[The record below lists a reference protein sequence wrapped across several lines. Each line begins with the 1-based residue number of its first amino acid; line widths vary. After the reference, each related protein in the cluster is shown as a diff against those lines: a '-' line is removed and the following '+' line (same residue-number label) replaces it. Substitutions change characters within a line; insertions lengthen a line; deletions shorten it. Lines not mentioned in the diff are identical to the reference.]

1 MTDRPALALINC
13 SDSDLPP
20 ARPEEIAFARNL
32 ARARARAMMAGI
44 LNDSAPRK

>member
-20 ARPEEIAFARNL
+20 AKPEAIAFARNL
-32 ARARARAMMAGI
+32 AKAGARAMMAGI